1 MDETPFAV
9 DPTGCY
15 SPALSRNPLG
25 EILSFAGPV
34 EAARRTIVPEQTIE
48 LAVGDVVYIGDRT
61 LTVIDIDGDE
71 VSFRVDEVAADAH
84 VAYAPPPRK

>member
-1 MDETPFAV
+1 M
-9 DPTGCY
+9 
-15 SPALSRNPLG
+15 
-25 EILSFAGPV
+25 
-34 EAARRTIVPEQTIE
+34 PEQTFE
-48 LAVGDVVYIGDRT
+48 LSVGDILHIGDRT